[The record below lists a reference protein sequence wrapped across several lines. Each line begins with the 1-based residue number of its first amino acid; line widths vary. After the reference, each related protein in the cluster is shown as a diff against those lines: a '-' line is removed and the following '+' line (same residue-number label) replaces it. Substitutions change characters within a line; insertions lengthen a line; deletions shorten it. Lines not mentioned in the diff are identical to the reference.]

1 MYDQDLKF
9 YIVSV
14 ILKFS
19 QQLTIQVRYQG
30 KRSTRNKEKKV
41 WVDTQYEFL
50 SLCMCIKLISR
61 H

>member
-50 SLCMCIKLISR
+50 SLCMCIK
-61 H
+61 